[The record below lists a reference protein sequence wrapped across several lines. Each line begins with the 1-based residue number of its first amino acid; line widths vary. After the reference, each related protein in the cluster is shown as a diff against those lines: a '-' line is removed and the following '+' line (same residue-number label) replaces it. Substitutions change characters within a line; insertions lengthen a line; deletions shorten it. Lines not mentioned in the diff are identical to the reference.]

1 MRRFLPALVGL
12 FGAVACTAPAFA
24 YEIDPLTRQPLN
36 DALSVRVRPQA
47 IETVAVSLG
56 GDGAL
61 LVTAAETIHA
71 RATITAP
78 LSTVGAGDCMLA
90 GLLHGLSSG
99 LGASDA
105 LAAAVTWGAAAVTL
119 PGSRVPTPDD
129 LAGIPVELT
138 HSPALTLV
146 LGH

>member
-1 MRRFLPALVGL
+1 VLEAARSLVAG
-12 FGAVACTAPAFA
+12 G
-24 YEIDPLTRQPLN
+24 
-36 DALSVRVRPQA
+36 
-47 IETVAVSLG
+47 IELVAVSLG
-56 GDGAL
+56 GDGAV
-61 LVTAAETIHA
+61 LVTADEVVHA

-99 LGASDA
+99 LAPADA

-119 PGSRVPTPDD
+119 PGSRVPTPSD
-129 LAGIPVELT
+129 LDGIAVEVT
-138 HSPALTLV
+138 STPDPTLV

>member
-1 MRRFLPALVGL
+1 MV
-12 FGAVACTAPAFA
+12 
-24 YEIDPLTRQPLN
+24 
-36 DALSVRVRPQA
+36 
-47 IETVAVSLG
+47 
-56 GDGAL
+56 
-61 LVTAAETIHA
+61 HA

-99 LGASDA
+99 LAPADA

-119 PGSRVPTPDD
+119 PGSRVPTPSD
-129 LAGIPVELT
+129 LDGIAVEVT
-138 HSPALTLV
+138 STPDPTLV